1 MKNSHPHIYQTSL
14 SPIHPVSTY
23 NRPAR
28 PRNIA
33 TAPLTGAATK
43 PAAPVGEAEAAEWL
57 PEAVA
62 DVPGVVAATMVF
74 APEAP
79 EAVVAV
85 VEAWCMVAAAAA
97 LEDRR
102 LECVLADPVLCFEGR
117 RGRLTEQRR
126 YRRR

>member
-1 MKNSHPHIYQTSL
+1 M
-14 SPIHPVSTY
+14 
-23 NRPAR
+23 
-28 PRNIA
+28 
-33 TAPLTGAATK
+33 
-43 PAAPVGEAEAAEWL
+43 
-57 PEAVA
+57 A

-79 EAVVAV
+79 ETVVAV
-85 VEAWCMVAAAAA
+85 VEAWGLVAAAAA